1 MNLYILNDLIRESL
15 FWYTVSTPFQQYY
28 GYISTVS
35 GIGGGKLSIWRT
47 TASIRSSNTPCLEQD
62 STSQSCCFWFD
73 FMVFNATF
81 NNISV
86 ISWRS
91 VLLME
96 ETGKHWRIQ
105 TLSHNIVSST
115 PLLNGIR
122 NHSVIDDRHWLHR

>member
-28 GYISTVS
+28 GYIMTVS

-62 STSQSCCFWFD
+62 STSQSCCFGLILWCL
-73 FMVFNATF
+73 TPL
-81 NNISV
+81 ST